1 MKIAMCAPAD
11 LHALARFCGK
21 DPNGVAPGLGSTA
34 TTPLIEELLRRGHE
48 VTLFTLSNGLEREA
62 IHKWDSLRVF
72 AGPSRQYG
80 AARNLYKPEV
90 LYLRKTIHQERP
102 AFVHA
107 HWTYEFALGAMVPG
121 IRLLTTIHDLP
132 WNVLRYF
139 RDRSR
144 AIRLLIAYSVALR
157 CRRFTAVSEDAANH
171 FRKYLKP
178 CAHIDVIPNFLS
190 DDIFAINGPPAP
202 GRPFTFGTV
211 LQGWS
216 RRKNASAALKA
227 FQQVLAYEPN
237 ARLVMVGT
245 DYEADGPAH
254 RWARQRGLDRCV
266 SFMGSLPYRQM
277 LNYVRDQ
284 VDVVV
289 HPSLDEAL
297 SMTVL
302 ESMALGKPIIAGRS
316 TPGIRQTLQDG
327 LAGLMTDVRDPS
339 AIADAMRRLFYQP
352 ECRRNVATNAYKVA
366 ASTYRKDVIV
376 PQYEAVYREL
386 EG

>member
-1 MKIAMCAPAD
+1 
-11 LHALARFCGK
+11 
-21 DPNGVAPGLGSTA
+21 
-34 TTPLIEELLRRGHE
+34 
-48 VTLFTLSNGLEREA
+48 
-62 IHKWDSLRVF
+62 
-72 AGPSRQYG
+72 
-80 AARNLYKPEV
+80 
-90 LYLRKTIHQERP
+90 
-102 AFVHA
+102 
-107 HWTYEFALGAMVPG
+107 
-121 IRLLTTIHDLP
+121 
-132 WNVLRYF
+132 
-139 RDRSR
+139 
-144 AIRLLIAYSVALR
+144 
-157 CRRFTAVSEDAANH
+157 
-171 FRKYLKP
+171 
-178 CAHIDVIPNFLS
+178 
-190 DDIFAINGPPAP
+190 
-202 GRPFTFGTV
+202 
-211 LQGWS
+211 
-216 RRKNASAALKA
+216 
-227 FQQVLAYEPN
+227 
-237 ARLVMVGT
+237 
-245 DYEADGPAH
+245 
-254 RWARQRGLDRCV
+254 
-266 SFMGSLPYRQM
+266 M